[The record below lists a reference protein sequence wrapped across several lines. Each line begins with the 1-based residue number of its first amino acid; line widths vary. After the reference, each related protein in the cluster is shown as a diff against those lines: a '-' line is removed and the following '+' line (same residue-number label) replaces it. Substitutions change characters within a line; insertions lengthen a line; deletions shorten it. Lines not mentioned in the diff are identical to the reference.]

1 MNTTLDSD
9 GVEEKIHGL
18 DTQRLQL
25 TFKAQQTQKK
35 WQKALQHTFNLSILS
50 AGTFK
55 LHFLAHL
62 RLVI

>member
-35 WQKALQHTFNLSILS
+35 VAESTKTHI
-50 AGTFK
+50 
-55 LHFLAHL
+55 
-62 RLVI
+62 